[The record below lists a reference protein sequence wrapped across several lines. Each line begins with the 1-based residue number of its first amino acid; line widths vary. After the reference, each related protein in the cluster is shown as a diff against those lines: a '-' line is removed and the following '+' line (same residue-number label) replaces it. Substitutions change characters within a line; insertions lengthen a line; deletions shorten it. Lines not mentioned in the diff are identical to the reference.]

1 MSVLRYVLYYR
12 VSTKRQ
18 GKSGLGLEAQQRDV
32 EALVAAKG
40 GVVIAQYTEIETGK
54 NPDRPE
60 LAKALGHA
68 RLAKATLIVAK
79 LDRLARNV
87 AFVSTLMETIKADE
101 GFDFTCCDC
110 QGANRFTLHI
120 LASVAEEEARLIAER
135 TKKALAS
142 AKARGVKLGSA
153 REGCWIERD
162 GTRVW
167 RPGAWEGREHLRG
180 FKQATERSAIVRRR
194 DNEKKYAFL
203 IVMLKEKRAEGLTLD
218 QIAVWL
224 NEKGHSTPTGRPWN
238 KALVCQLFQRHA
250 PECCGRVQKSPLA
263 ICHAAILC

>member
-1 MSVLRYVLYYR
+1 MSFTTGLAPSGRANPALALRLSR
-12 VSTKRQ
+12 GTWKPWLPRRAAWSLL
-18 GKSGLGLEAQQRDV
+18 SIQRSRPA
-32 EALVAAKG
+32 E
-40 GVVIAQYTEIETGK
+40 

-238 KALVCQLFQRHA
+238 KALFASCSSVTPRIA
-250 PECCGRVQKSPLA
+250 VGVSRSPLWRFA
-263 ICHAAILC
+263 MRLFCARRE